1 MDVAKTNL
9 NKEEILKALIDLL
22 RREIDAAVAASRDAA
37 SYATDEEAR
46 AESKWDTQGLEA
58 SYLAA
63 GQAGQAREWSLA
75 LQALDAQ
82 RAALTAPKDR
92 VEIGAMVTVRTGVG
106 EEAFFIVPAAGGQEV
121 REGERLITTLT
132 RQAPFTA
139 RLWGK
144 VAGDIALLP
153 NGSNATI
160 LRVE

>member
-1 MDVAKTNL
+1 
-9 NKEEILKALIDLL
+9 
-22 RREIDAAVAASRDAA
+22 VAASRDAA

-46 AESKWDTQGLEA
+46 AESKWDTQGIEA

-92 VEIGAMVTVRTGVG
+92 VEMGAMVTVHMGVG

-121 REGERLITTLT
+121 QTGGRVITTLT
-132 RQAPFTA
+132 RQAPLAA

-144 VAGDIALLP
+144 VAGGTVPLP

-160 LRVE
+160 RRVE